1 MALLQLYSN
10 QVNDKIHFHR
20 SFMKAICRLSTTEI
34 KDEAAC
40 SGWVG
45 LAGSLL
51 PIMECLGLSLVLSLL
66 LAWSHNKIIF
76 FGNLAACL
84 TARLVFWEF
93 NWVQLTAGSEHQRS
107 TWLGGE
113 LTAKREQSLLCVGTA
128 LNVWIGS
135 RHNMQLY
142 LQILAMHFSSHTGK
156 DIMRRIASTHGT
168 QPLKEWAQ

>member
-1 MALLQLYSN
+1 MAFLQLYSN

-45 LAGSLL
+45 LAGSVL
-51 PIMECLGLSLVLSLL
+51 PVMECLGLSLVLGLL
-66 LAWSHNKIIF
+66 LAWSHDEIVF
-76 FGNLAACL
+76 FGNLAVCL
-84 TARLVFWEF
+84 RARLVFYQFSWA
-93 NWVQLTAGSEHQRS
+93 QLTAGPEHQRS

-113 LTAKREQSLLCVGTA
+113 LTVKREQSLLCVGIA
-128 LNVWIGS
+128 LNGLTQS
-135 RHNMQLY
+135 THNVQLY

-156 DIMRRIASTHGT
+156 GIMRRLASTHGT